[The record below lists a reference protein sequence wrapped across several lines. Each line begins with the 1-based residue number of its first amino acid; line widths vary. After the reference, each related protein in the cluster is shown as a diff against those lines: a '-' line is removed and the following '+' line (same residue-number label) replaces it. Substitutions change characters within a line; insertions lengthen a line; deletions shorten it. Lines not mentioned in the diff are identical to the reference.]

1 MNDVT
6 AHEFA
11 ILRFTFELTH
21 IYPVLQFILILKPIF
36 FYINFHW
43 DFTHYNTMYH
53 KKWSTSLMS
62 TSCTMVNDKVEREHY
77 SNTKS

>member
-11 ILRFTFELTH
+11 ILRFTFELTN

-36 FYINFHW
+36 SI
-43 DFTHYNTMYH
+43 
-53 KKWSTSLMS
+53 
-62 TSCTMVNDKVEREHY
+62 
-77 SNTKS
+77 